1 MQSKIG
7 RRDRGKRPVSEM
19 NVVPYIDVMF
29 VLLIIF
35 MVTAPLVQQGVDIDL
50 PIADSEPV
58 DVAQSEPVIVEVN
71 RDGLYFLRMADEPNQ
86 SIPAAELM
94 TRVAAIIKH
103 RPQTQV
109 LVRGDKHVP
118 YGAVVQLMV
127 SLKDAGVPKVGLMT
141 QSPSDV

>member
-1 MQSKIG
+1 
-7 RRDRGKRPVSEM
+7 M

-50 PIADSEPV
+50 PVADSEPV

-71 RDGLYFLRMADEPNQ
+71 REGLYFLRMADEPDQ
-86 SIPAAELM
+86 SIPVSELM

-109 LVRGDKHVP
+109 LVRGDRNVS
-118 YGAVVQLMV
+118 YGEVVRLMV
-127 SLKDAGVPKVGLMT
+127 VLKEAGVPKVGLMT
-141 QSPSDV
+141 QSPPDA